1 MQHGTRILTAIF
13 AIASLAV
20 LFPVAARLLPLAE
33 PSSPAFAAAG
43 AGPWASGS
51 TGVPPDDFVA
61 GEVIVELH
69 AAHATGLRALLD
81 SDFRVPGARTGIGSL
96 DKLIRAW
103 RVREMR
109 PILTPVP
116 GSPDPAGRT
125 PVANYFLLRLG
136 DGQDAQAALAQFR
149 RDPAV
154 KSAQLN
160 YRYAPARAPNDPL
173 YPQQWA
179 HPKTSAPAGWD
190 ITTGQV
196 TPKIVIAVIGEG
208 IDLNHIDLR
217 NNIVPGFDLADNDSN
232 PAAGPGEVHETM
244 VAGVAAATTDNRKG
258 VAGVCWGC
266 GIMPVRVTLT
276 SSGLAAG
283 IDYAVTHA
291 ARVVNLSYAVAGPF
305 PDPMTEASV
314 NNADAHNVVVV
325 AAAGNNNLEAPS
337 SPGGFDN
344 ALGVGG
350 TIETD
355 VRWPDSNF
363 GSWVDVSAPSLN
375 IYTTYPGNNYV
386 ADSGTS
392 FSAPY
397 AAGLAGLILSRNPN
411 LTSANVRHMIEYSA
425 DHIATDHFIGGRIN
439 VLRALSLN
447 GEPTLYASIK
457 SPDNSAVLDAELK
470 DIFGT
475 SLGTSYVLEYRPQ
488 GGPTWTQFASG
499 STLTNGVLGGLD
511 ATPLGF
517 GRYDVRLTAS
527 SGGSQDQNQITV
539 MRSGTYPQ
547 QAGWPR
553 SLVYSFAL
561 GVTPLYADFDRNGSL
576 EVAASGGFGG
586 MALWNA
592 NGTLLPGWG
601 TFAGAGSQDLLP
613 LAAGDLDGDGDLELV
628 VGSISGAV
636 YAFHHDT
643 TAVMGFPQ
651 TMDSAPAGPAVLA
664 NLDADPALEV
674 IAVSVNGSVYVWNG
688 DGTSLGSAWPK
699 VIDSPVDAALAVG
712 DVDGDGALEIVVRQS
727 LKIYAF
733 NPDGSAVSGW
743 PVIALPS
750 VGVAPVLGDIDANGS
765 VEIVEAEQQ
774 GSALSIVAYRGNGT
788 VLMRH
793 DFFGGR
799 MNALALGDLD
809 EDGKLEILMTD
820 QGGGVSAFDRLGNS
834 VPGWPVASQ
843 VATAIKG
850 SAIIADV
857 DGDGHRDVLVGSTNG
872 RVYGWNRNGTLF
884 LLTPADL
891 SGMNGTPAVGDVDGD
906 GDVEI
911 LAANNTG
918 SINILD
924 LPGAFNPATLAWPML
939 RGDARRTGQHRISV
953 NLTELPNSD
962 AGPNQ
967 GAPTPLGPHYLNVDD
982 DPNDGDTTILSFS
995 SGGYKEVYTT
1005 ADQLLDT
1012 DLVTSLK
1019 VRWVAKKGSGNN
1031 YQAKA
1036 GLVVGAPEG
1045 EYYGPTVTLST
1056 NYTIREETFQNNP
1069 ATGLPWTVQDVR
1081 SAKLIYQQVS
1091 IALQLPRARL
1101 TEIVLLV
1108 TVQRAP

>member
-1 MQHGTRILTAIF
+1 MQHGTRILTVVL

-20 LFPVAARLLPLAE
+20 LFPVASRLVPFAE
-33 PSSPAFAAAG
+33 QSSPAFAG
-43 AGPWASGS
+43 AGVGPASIGS
-51 TGVPPDDFVA
+51 ANVPAGDYVD
-61 GEVIVELH
+61 GEVILQLHLPH
-69 AAHATGLRALLD
+69 AAGLRALLD
-81 SDFRVPGARTGIGSL
+81 SGFRVPGARTGIASL
-96 DKLIRAW
+96 DSLIRAF

-109 PILTPVP
+109 PVLTPVP

-125 PVANYFLLRLG
+125 PVADYFLLRLG

-154 KSAQLN
+154 RSAQLN
-160 YRYAPARAPNDPL
+160 YRYAPARTPNDPL

-196 TPKIVIAVIGEG
+196 TPRIVIAVIGEG

-232 PAAGPGEVHETM
+232 PSAGPGEVHETM
-244 VAGVAAATTDNRKG
+244 VAGVAAATADNRKG

-266 GIMPVRVTLT
+266 GIMLVRVTLT
-276 SSGLAAG
+276 SAGLAAG
-283 IDYAVTHA
+283 IDYAVTHG

-325 AAAGNNNLEAPS
+325 ASAGNSNLEAPS

-355 VRWPDSNF
+355 ARWSDSNF
-363 GSWVDVSAPSLN
+363 GSWVDVSAPSSS

-386 ADSGTS
+386 ADGGTS

-425 DHIATDHFIGGRIN
+425 DHVTTDHFIGGRIN
-439 VLRALSLN
+439 VLRSLSLN
-447 GEPTLYASIK
+447 GEPTLYAVIK
-457 SPDNSAVLDAELK
+457 SPDNSAVLDAGPK
-470 DIFGT
+470 NIFGT
-475 SLGTSYVLEYRPQ
+475 SLGTSYLLEYRLQ
-488 GGPTWTQFASG
+488 GSPSWNQFGSG
-499 STLTNGVLGGLD
+499 STLMNGVLGSLD

-517 GRYDVRLTAS
+517 GRYDIRLTAS

-553 SLVYSFAL
+553 SGLPYSFAL
-561 GVTPLYADFDRNGSL
+561 GITPLYADFDRNGSL
-576 EVAASGGFGG
+576 EVAASGGFGT
-586 MALWNA
+586 MAVLNA
-592 NGTLLPGWG
+592 NGTFVPGWP
-601 TFAGAGSQDLLP
+601 TAAGSQDLLP
-613 LAAGDLDGDGDLELV
+613 LAAGDIDGDGDFEVV
-628 VGSISGAV
+628 VGSTSGVV
-636 YAFHHDT
+636 YALHHDAT
-643 TAVMGFPQ
+643 TVTGFPQ
-651 TMDSAPAGPAVLA
+651 TMDSPLAGPAVLA

-688 DGTSLGSAWPK
+688 DGTSLGPAWPK
-699 VIDSPVDAALAVG
+699 VIDSPVDAAPAVG

-727 LKIYAF
+727 LKLYVF

-774 GSALSIVAYRGNGT
+774 GSSLSIVAYRGNGT

-809 EDGKLEILMTD
+809 EDGNLEILMTN
-820 QGGGVSAFDRLGNS
+820 QGGAVSVFDRLGNT
-834 VPGWPVASQ
+834 VPGWPVQSE
-843 VATAIKG
+843 VATAIRG
-850 SAIIADV
+850 SAIVADI
-857 DGDGHRDVLVGSTNG
+857 DGDGHKDILAGSTNG
-872 RVYGWNRNGTLF
+872 RVYGWNRNGTLIF
-884 LLTPADL
+884 LTPAEPG
-891 SGMNGTPAVGDVDGD
+891 GMNGTPAVGDVDGD

-911 LAANNTG
+911 LFANNTG
-918 SINILD
+918 PISILD

-939 RGDARRTGQHRISV
+939 RGDARRTGQHRVSV
-953 NLTELPNSD
+953 NLIELPNSD

-967 GAPTPLGPHYLNVDD
+967 GAPTPFGPHYLDVDD
-982 DPNDGDTTILSFS
+982 DPNDGDTTILTFS

-1012 DLVTSLK
+1012 DFVTSVK

-1031 YQAKA
+1031 WQAKA
-1036 GLVVGAPEG
+1036 GLVVGGQEF
-1045 EYYGPTVTLST
+1045 YGPTVALPT
-1056 NYTIREETFQNNP
+1056 NYTIREEAFPTIP
-1069 ATGLPWTVQDVR
+1069 TTGLPWTVQDVR
-1081 SAKLIYQQVS
+1081 AAKLIYQQVS
-1091 IALQLPRARL
+1091 ISTQLPRAKL

-1108 TVQRAP
+1108 TVARAP